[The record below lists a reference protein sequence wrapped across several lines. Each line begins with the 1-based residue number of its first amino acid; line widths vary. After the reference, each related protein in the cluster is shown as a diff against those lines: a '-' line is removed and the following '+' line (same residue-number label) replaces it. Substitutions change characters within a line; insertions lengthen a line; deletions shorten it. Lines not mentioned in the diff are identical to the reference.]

1 MKKCEKDMSPEEL
14 RAELV
19 RSLSKTQ
26 EDDTMQIMQ
35 EIAIP
40 GITYPVDPSDLDR

>member
-1 MKKCEKDMSPEEL
+1 MKKCKQNMSPEEL
-14 RAELV
+14 RAEMV

-26 EDDTMQIMQ
+26 EGDTMQIMQ

>member
-1 MKKCEKDMSPEEL
+1 MKKCERDMSPEEL

-26 EDDTMQIMQ
+26 EGDTMQVMQ

>member
-1 MKKCEKDMSPEEL
+1 MKKSERDMSPEEL

-26 EDDTMQIMQ
+26 EDDSMQIMQ